1 MKVRAKDLC
10 NTGKV
15 KPPAL
20 ANEVKRG
27 NLIRDEKKNF
37 DLNNSKN
44 RDWCIRHGINPDTC
58 KAQDK
63 QTVKVRTATNKKQ
76 SVSADAVEIKKP
88 TNKRP
93 QLPKAET
100 QFPLAEEEF
109 INLTGLA
116 AEMQKLNLNQLV
128 FRYGGP
134 MQLKGWVDIL
144 DKLMSA
150 QKKDVDIQEK
160 RKDLVPRQ
168 FVEFLKSYVNTYNN
182 QLFDYAEGCT
192 SEIIAMIKTDPKK
205 AKIEIPEM
213 LRKNFSKLAQETIKR
228 IDKDVKNL
236 KVGVEEKN
244 NVEETND

>member
-63 QTVKVRTATNKKQ
+63 QTKTVKTDIPKKEKPHNKH
-76 SVSADAVEIKKP
+76 
-88 TNKRP
+88 P
-93 QLPKAET
+93 QPPKTQT

-168 FVEFLKSYVNTYNN
+168 FVEFLKSYVNTYNS
-182 QLFDYAEGCT
+182 QLFDFAEGCT
-192 SEIIAMIKTDPKK
+192 TEIIALIKTDPKK
-205 AKIEIPEM
+205 AKTEIPEM
-213 LRKNFSKLAQETIKR
+213 LRRNFSKLAAETVKR
-228 IDKDVKNL
+228 IDKEVKNL
-236 KVGVEEKN
+236 KVHNESDNE
-244 NVEETND
+244 

>member
-63 QTVKVRTATNKKQ
+63 QTVKVRTAPNKKQ

-93 QLPKAET
+93 QLPNSET

-116 AEMQKLNLNQLV
+116 SEMQKLNLNQLV

-168 FVEFLKSYVNTYNN
+168 FVEFLKSYVDNYNN
-182 QLFDYAEGCT
+182 QLFDFAEGCV
-192 SEIIAMIKTDPKK
+192 SEIISLVSSDKKK
-205 AKIEIPEM
+205 AKIEVPEM
-213 LRKNFSKLAQETIKR
+213 LRKNFSKLAAETIKR

-236 KVGVEEKN
+236 RVQHQDESSSE
-244 NVEETND
+244 

>member
-58 KAQDK
+58 KSQQK
-63 QTVKVRTATNKKQ
+63 EIEVKEPVKTEKPK
-76 SVSADAVEIKKP
+76 IKNSQ
-88 TNKRP
+88 NKRS
-93 QLPKAET
+93 QLPKTET

-192 SEIIAMIKTDPKK
+192 SEIVALIKTDPKK

-213 LRKNFSKLAQETIKR
+213 LRRNFSKLAQETIKR

-236 KVGVEEKN
+236 KVQNQDEPSVTE
-244 NVEETND
+244 

>member
-44 RDWCIRHGINPDTC
+44 REWCIRHGINPDTC
-58 KAQDK
+58 KAQQK
-63 QTVKVRTATNKKQ
+63 QTAVKEPVKTEIQKK
-76 SVSADAVEIKKP
+76 EKP
-88 TNKRP
+88 ANKRP
-93 QLPKAET
+93 QTPKLET

-168 FVEFLKSYVNTYNN
+168 FVEFLKSYVNTYNS
-182 QLFDYAEGCT
+182 QLFDFAEGCT
-192 SEIIAMIKTDPKK
+192 TEIIALIKTDSKK
-205 AKIEIPEM
+205 AKTEIPEM
-213 LRKNFSKLAQETIKR
+213 LRRNFSKLAAETVKR
-228 IDKDVKNL
+228 IDKEVKNL
-236 KVGVEEKN
+236 KVHNESDNE
-244 NVEETND
+244 